1 MKENVHALNLF
12 HFFIKHAISR
22 VKPFQSLPFPFES
35 IFVLTLASREVP
47 HFLLLEINI
56 FLVQTFKQ
64 ETLDSSPS
72 CSRLYN
78 SRVVNEFHMNNEKSL
93 MQCK

>member
-12 HFFIKHAISR
+12 RFFIKYATSR
-22 VKPFQSLPFPFES
+22 VKPFQSLPFPLES

-56 FLVQTFKQ
+56 FLVRTFKQ
-64 ETLDSSPS
+64 ETLDFTPS
-72 CSRLYN
+72 C
-78 SRVVNEFHMNNEKSL
+78 F
-93 MQCK
+93 